1 MQNTRSTR
9 ANRTLM
15 MRYHRRSEELRSK
28 RHAALDRIPDLIK
41 RFMDHELTPHE
52 YLTEFQEIK
61 DTVSACQHQEL
72 ECARKALS
80 YSGF

>member
-1 MQNTRSTR
+1 MPLPRSTR
-9 ANRTLM
+9 ANRSVM
-15 MRYHRRSEELRSK
+15 MRYYRKSEELRSR
-28 RHAALDRIPDLIK
+28 RHAALDRIPELIK

-52 YLTEFQEIK
+52 YMTEFQSIK
-61 DTVSACQHQEL
+61 DTVSTCQHQEL